1 MSTKAQSVLEAF
13 EALPLPDQREVH
25 EHIMRRLTQPAKS
38 SPGDD
43 PIRSARGL
51 FAGSRLTE
59 ALLASRAEERR
70 RG

>member
-1 MSTKAQSVLEAF
+1 MKFKAPTDEFGVMTKTGV
-13 EALPLPDQREVH
+13 
-25 EHIMRRLTQPAKS
+25 RRPAGSRRKPS
-38 SPGDD
+38 ASAPAAVAKD

-51 FAGSRLTE
+51 FVGGSLTA